1 MARITTKKRQ
11 RRRMMAEINVV
22 PYIDVMLVL
31 LVIFMIAT
39 PLLTQGVNVD
49 LPKATAKAL
58 PPKAQMPLIISVT
71 HDGQYFLNV
80 SQSPNTPLS
89 AQALTSA
96 VNERIENAKLHQQTL
111 DVYVKGDQSANYGTV
126 VQAMVLLQRAG
137 ASNVGLITDDTT
149 SRS

>member
-89 AQALTSA
+89 AQALTST

>member
-71 HDGQYFLNV
+71 QDGQYFLNV

-89 AQALTSA
+89 AQALTST
-96 VNERIENAKLHQQTL
+96 VNERIENAKQHQQTL

-149 SRS
+149 SHS